1 MPAQCQHS
9 ASVVGW
15 RGEGAA
21 RACGGRDGVNTVSVA
36 SLFHA
41 TVLLPSATRAAA
53 ASHGTKLV
61 SKSVSVRS
69 ASALR
74 FRQPTVH
81 AVHSMHKREMRS
93 PAPSMYD
100 CYLFVL

>member
-1 MPAQCQHS
+1 MTRALDAQKAASASTVPAQCQHS

-21 RACGGRDGVNTVSVA
+21 RACGGREGVNTVSVA

-61 SKSVSVRS
+61 SKSVSVR
-69 ASALR
+69 AL
-74 FRQPTVH
+74 
-81 AVHSMHKREMRS
+81 
-93 PAPSMYD
+93 
-100 CYLFVL
+100 C

>member
-1 MPAQCQHS
+1 M
-9 ASVVGW
+9 
-15 RGEGAA
+15 
-21 RACGGRDGVNTVSVA
+21 GREGVNTVSVA

-69 ASALR
+69 ASALS
-74 FRQPTVH
+74 FGQTVH

-100 CYLFVL
+100 CYLFVV

>member
-61 SKSVSVRS
+61 SKSVSVR
-69 ASALR
+69 AL
-74 FRQPTVH
+74 
-81 AVHSMHKREMRS
+81 
-93 PAPSMYD
+93 
-100 CYLFVL
+100 C